1 MAWASVTNKT
11 ERFDN
16 TNWRKVVNP
25 AIRFASKAP
34 ILSLRCLQVLPKW
47 FKPSSHY
54 TTLHGGRPLCCITWL
69 DCLSLSRCG
78 IHTMWLY
85 VNDLQPG
92 VTHYTTTVSPNDL
105 SRSLKQVLSWKLK
118 IGHSQRAWLTD
129 LTNQNAY
136 IMCRRCHPPSCPTA
150 MASLYR
156 NTC

>member
-34 ILSLRCLQVLPKW
+34 ILSLCCLQVLPKW

-54 TTLHGGRPLCCITWL
+54 TTLHVGRSLCCITWL
-69 DCLSLSRCG
+69 DCLSLSRCV

-92 VTHYTTTVSPNDL
+92 VTHYTTQRLESVPKARFVMKIENWPFAKSLID
-105 SRSLKQVLSWKLK
+105 RSDQSERIYYV
-118 IGHSQRAWLTD
+118 
-129 LTNQNAY
+129 
-136 IMCRRCHPPSCPTA
+136 PPLPSTILPDSYGQ
-150 MASLYR
+150 SL
-156 NTC
+156 